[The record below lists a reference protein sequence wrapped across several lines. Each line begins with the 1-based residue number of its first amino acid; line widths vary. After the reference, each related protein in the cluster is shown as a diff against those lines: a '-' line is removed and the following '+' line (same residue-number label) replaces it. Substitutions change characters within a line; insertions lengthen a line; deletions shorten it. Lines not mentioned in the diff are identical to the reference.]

1 MVRVGGHPVL
11 RLNRGGTFRPDP
23 PAAYRPWTSFVPQP
37 GTRWR
42 GTGTAVKRR
51 PRRRRWTRWACGEA
65 GDTDPW
71 LIRTDLPPTASE
83 AGWYGRRA
91 WIEHGCK
98 MTQRA
103 GWPWQRPR
111 MTQPDRA
118 ARLWL
123 AVAVATRWRLSVG
136 GMAAATIPAR
146 TRLDVADALV
156 SQRRQRR
163 ATRLRLVSIVRRG
176 WITILVARLTQTPLP
191 RGAVRPEPWPR
202 VSALAASPGISD
214 PAVQYHVAA

>member
-1 MVRVGGHPVL
+1 L
-11 RLNRGGTFRPDP
+11 
-23 PAAYRPWTSFVPQP
+23 
-37 GTRWR
+37 
-42 GTGTAVKRR
+42 
-51 PRRRRWTRWACGEA
+51 ACGEE
-65 GDTDPW
+65 GDTEPW
-71 LIRTDLPPTASE
+71 RILTDLPPTASE

-91 WIEHGCK
+91 WIEQGVQITK
-98 MTQRA
+98 RA

-136 GMAAATIPAR
+136 GMAEATIPAS

-163 ATRLRLVSIVRRG
+163 ATRLRLVSSFRRG
-176 WITILVARLTQTPLP
+176 WITILVALLTQTPLP
-191 RGAVRPEPWPR
+191 RGAFRPEPWPR
-202 VSALAASPGISD
+202 VPALAASPGISD
-214 PAVQYHVAA
+214 PEVQYHVAA